1 MRITSDSRLA
11 RQHDVTLAF
20 IGEGGAGQSKF
31 DTPFRIAV
39 SIVSMIRVSV
49 DDVTSFD
56 GSGGESNND
65 DANPTCN
72 LLRWS

>member
-1 MRITSDSRLA
+1 MILTSDSRLA
-11 RQHDVTLAF
+11 RQHDVTPAC

-31 DTPFRIAV
+31 DTPLRIAV
-39 SIVSMIRVSV
+39 SIASMIGASL
-49 DDVTSFD
+49 DDSPSFD
-56 GSGGESNND
+56 VRGGESNND

>member
-1 MRITSDSRLA
+1 MILTSDSLLA
-11 RQHDVTLAF
+11 RQHDFTLAF

-31 DTPFRIAV
+31 DAPFRIAV

-49 DDVTSFD
+49 DDVPSFD
-56 GSGGESNND
+56 VRGGESNND

-72 LLRWS
+72 LLR